1 MSRRSLNEAFSLCQ
15 KAARGAGMDWGVAE
29 ECGHA
34 AKWILRNRLP
44 LFLLPRLLE
53 SRKSVSPPDPDSRP
67 LRGAENEKALCP
79 ILSGA
84 LLSDEAELLVRQGG
98 CRLDRTAW
106 PILLAPFLA
115 DVGGGVELEWEGA
128 RVFLSAGKVL
138 STGDSDLLLT
148 AEVDRVAIRFAGEAP
163 KGANAPDYPDPDDAL
178 WGRLGRLAARTLVPS
193 DEESRK
199 RGAGAGLTDND

>member
-1 MSRRSLNEAFSLCQ
+1 MSRRSLSEAFSLCQ

-29 ECGHA
+29 ECGRA
-34 AKWILRNRLP
+34 AKWLLRSRLP
-44 LFLLPRLLE
+44 LFPLPRLLE
-53 SRKSVSPPDPDSRP
+53 SRQGVSPPDPDSRP

-84 LLSDEAELLVRQGG
+84 LLSDEAELLARQGG
-98 CRLDRTAW
+98 CRMDRTAW

-115 DVGGGVELEWEGA
+115 EIDDGVELEWEGA

-138 STGDSDLLLT
+138 STGDSDSLLT
-148 AEVDRVAIRFAGEAP
+148 AKVDRVAIRFSGEAP
-163 KGANAPDYPDPDDAL
+163 KGASAPDYPPPDDAL
-178 WGRLGRLAARTLVPS
+178 WGRLGRLAARTFVPS
-193 DEESRK
+193 GEESRK